1 MQIVFDWG
9 AYMNESKNQHPL
21 EQGRALFHRSQMVQR
36 GESRDRLADNF
47 LEGKLNML
55 CNRNHKTGSATGAAR
70 ILLASFLAV
79 CLTATTEAQT
89 SKSVPDVTK
98 MSVEDLMNIPVT
110 SVSKRTQKVAD
121 AAAAIFVITQEDI
134 RRSGATSIPEA
145 LRLAPGLEVAR
156 IDQNKWAIGSRG
168 FNGRFDNKLLV
179 LIDGRSVY
187 TPLFSGVYWNVQD
200 VMLED
205 VDRIEVIRGPGATLW
220 GANAVDGVINVITKK
235 AKSTQSAV
243 VTAGAGTEERAAG
256 GVRYGGK
263 LGNNTYYRAYT
274 KYFDWG
280 PSAYPSG
287 MTAHDGWDALRG
299 GFRADWTPAG
309 ANSLTLQGDLYR
321 SRFDETLTVAS
332 LSAPYS
338 NTFPNDGK
346 YSGGNILGRW
356 NHTSEGSSMSLQMY
370 YDNTTI
376 TDHSLFGDHQNI
388 LDVDFQHG
396 FHIGDSQQFVWGL
409 GYRSIRD
416 KNDPSFTVSLQP
428 NQVTLNQFSTFL
440 QDEISL
446 VDNRLQIT
454 LGSKFERNKFTGFE
468 IEPNARLLWNLTPN
482 QSIWTAVSRAVRTPA
497 LTEEGLRLNSAV
509 IPPGTP
515 GNPTPLPAVIAVFG
529 SKQFNSE
536 DLLAYELGY
545 RVQATSNLS
554 LDIATF
560 YNNYSN
566 LRTAEP
572 GAPFVEGSPAP
583 TDIVIPF
590 VAGNKMSGGTYGV
603 ELFADW
609 KVVPKWRLAGSY
621 SYLQMDIHKNAN
633 SQDPT
638 PDNPNG
644 ISPRHQWYLRSSIDL
659 PKHFEQDTTL
669 RFVDHLP
676 SLNLPNYYSLDAHLG
691 WRPVTSLE
699 LSIGGQNLLNN
710 WHLEFLPDFVNTSP
724 TVVKRSIFGSIT
736 VKF

>member
-1 MQIVFDWG
+1 
-9 AYMNESKNQHPL
+9 MNDRKNRHYVERGKDQFRL
-21 EQGRALFHRSQMVQR
+21 SEMVQR
-36 GESRDRLADNF
+36 RGSRARLADDSQ
-47 LEGKLNML
+47 EGKPKML
-55 CNRNHKTGSATGAAR
+55 FNRDHKTGPAMRAGRIFILGFLGA
-70 ILLASFLAV
+70 FLAGT
-79 CLTATTEAQT
+79 LPAQT
-89 SKSVPDVTK
+89 SQNIPDVTAITL
-98 MSVEDLMNIPVT
+98 EDLMDLQVT
-110 SVSKRTQKVAD
+110 SVSKRAQKLAD
-121 AAAAIFVITQEDI
+121 AAAAIFVITQDDI
-134 RRSGATSIPEA
+134 RRSGASSIPEA
-145 LRLAPGLEVAR
+145 LRMVPGLEVAR
-156 IDQNKWAIGSRG
+156 IDESKWAIGSRG

-235 AKSTQSAV
+235 AKATQSAV

-263 LGNNTYYRAYT
+263 LGDNTYYRAYT
-274 KYFDWG
+274 KYSDWG
-280 PSAYPSG
+280 PSAYPPG

-309 ANSLTLQGDLYR
+309 ANSLTLQGDIYR
-321 SRFDETLTVAS
+321 TRFDETLTVAS

-338 NTFPNDGK
+338 NTFPNNGK

-388 LDVDFQHG
+388 FDIDFQHG
-396 FHIGDSQQFVWGL
+396 FHTGDSQQFVWGF
-409 GYRSIRD
+409 GYRSIHD
-416 KNDPSFTVSLQP
+416 KNDASFTVSLQP

-454 LGSKFERNKFTGFE
+454 LGSKFERNEFTGFE

-497 LTEEGLRLNSAV
+497 LTEEGLRLNSQV

-515 GNPTPLPAVIAVFG
+515 ANPTPLPAVVAVFG
-529 SKQFNSE
+529 SQQFNSE

-545 RVQATSNLS
+545 RVQATSSVS

-566 LRTAEP
+566 LRSAEP
-572 GAPFVEGSPAP
+572 GAPFVEGS
-583 TDIVIPF
+583 
-590 VAGNKMSGGTYGV
+590 
-603 ELFADW
+603 
-609 KVVPKWRLAGSY
+609 
-621 SYLQMDIHKNAN
+621 
-633 SQDPT
+633 
-638 PDNPNG
+638 
-644 ISPRHQWYLRSSIDL
+644 
-659 PKHFEQDTTL
+659 
-669 RFVDHLP
+669 
-676 SLNLPNYYSLDAHLG
+676 
-691 WRPVTSLE
+691 
-699 LSIGGQNLLNN
+699 
-710 WHLEFLPDFVNTSP
+710 
-724 TVVKRSIFGSIT
+724 
-736 VKF
+736 

>member
-1 MQIVFDWG
+1 M
-9 AYMNESKNQHPL
+9 
-21 EQGRALFHRSQMVQR
+21 LFN
-36 GESRDRLADNF
+36 RD
-47 LEGKLNML
+47 
-55 CNRNHKTGSATGAAR
+55 HKTGPAMRAGR
-70 ILLASFLAV
+70 IFLAGFLSVLLAGSTV
-79 CLTATTEAQT
+79 AQN
-89 SKSVPDVTK
+89 SRNVPDVTA
-98 MSVEDLMNIPVT
+98 MSMEDLMNLQVT
-110 SVSKRTQKVAD
+110 SVSKHTQKVAD

-145 LRLAPGLEVAR
+145 LRLVPGLEVAR

-187 TPLFSGVYWNVQD
+187 TPLFSGVYWNVED

-263 LGNNTYYRAYT
+263 LGDNTYYRAYT

-309 ANSLTLQGDLYR
+309 ANSLTLQGDIYR
-321 SRFDETLTVAS
+321 TRFDETLTVAS

-356 NHTSEGSSMSLQMY
+356 NHASEGSSMSLQMY

-388 LDVDFQHG
+388 LDIDFQHG
-396 FHIGDSQQFVWGL
+396 FHVGDSQQFVWGV

-416 KNDPSFTVSLQP
+416 KNDASFTVSLKP
-428 NQVTLNQFSTFL
+428 NQVTLNQFSTFI

-446 VDNRLQIT
+446 ADNRLQIT
-454 LGSKFERNKFTGFE
+454 LGSKFERNEFTGFE

-497 LTEEGLRLNSAV
+497 LTEEGLRLNSQV

-515 GNPTPLPAVIAVFG
+515 ANPTPLPAVVAVFG
-529 SKQFNSE
+529 SQQFNSE

-545 RVQATSNLS
+545 RVQATSSVS

-566 LRTAEP
+566 LRSAEP

-609 KVVPKWRLAGSY
+609 KVIPKWRLVGSY
-621 SYLQMDIHKNAN
+621 SYLQMDIHKNRD

-644 ISPRHQWYLRSSIDL
+644 SSPRHQWYLRSSIDL

-669 RFVDHLP
+669 RFVDQLP
-676 SLNLPNYYSLDAHLG
+676 GLNVPSYYSLDAHLG
-691 WRPVTSLE
+691 WRPVTKLE
-699 LSIGGQNLLNN
+699 ISIGGQNLLNN
-710 WHLEFLPDFVNTSP
+710 WHFEFMPDFVNTSP

-736 VKF
+736 WKF

>member
-1 MQIVFDWG
+1 
-9 AYMNESKNQHPL
+9 MNDRQNRHHL
-21 EQGRALFHRSQMVQR
+21 EREKDPFRLSEMVQR
-36 GESRDRLADNF
+36 RESCAGLADHF
-47 LEGKLNML
+47 QEGKLNML
-55 CNRNHKTGSATGAAR
+55 FNRDHKTGPAMKAGR
-70 ILLASFLAV
+70 IFLAGFLSVLLAGSTV
-79 CLTATTEAQT
+79 AQN
-89 SKSVPDVTK
+89 SRKVPDVTA
-98 MSVEDLMNIPVT
+98 MSMEDLMNLQVT

-145 LRLAPGLEVAR
+145 LRLVPGLEVAR

-187 TPLFSGVYWNVQD
+187 TPLFSGVYWNVED

-263 LGNNTYYRAYT
+263 LGDNTYYRAYT

-309 ANSLTLQGDLYR
+309 ANSLTLQGDIYR
-321 SRFDETLTVAS
+321 TRFNETLTVAS

-388 LDVDFQHG
+388 LDIDFQDA
-396 FHIGDSQQFVWGL
+396 FHVGDSQQFVWGL

-416 KNDPSFTVSLQP
+416 KNDASFTVSLQP
-428 NQVTLNQFSTFL
+428 NQVALNQFSTFL

-454 LGSKFERNKFTGFE
+454 LGSKFERNEFTGFE

-497 LTEEGLRLNSAV
+497 LTEEGLRLNSQV

-515 GNPTPLPAVIAVFG
+515 ANPTPLPAVLAVFG
-529 SKQFNSE
+529 SHQFNSE

-545 RVQATSNLS
+545 RVQATSNVS
-554 LDIATF
+554 LDISTF

-583 TDIVIPF
+583 TDIVVPL
-590 VAGNKMSGGTYGV
+590 VAANKMSGGTYGL

-609 KVVPKWRLAGSY
+609 KVIPKWRLVGSY
-621 SYLQMDIHKNAN
+621 SYLQMDIHKNAD

-638 PDNPNG
+638 PDLPNG
-644 ISPRHQWYLRSSIDL
+644 SSPRHQWYLRSSVDL
-659 PKHFEQDTTL
+659 PKHFDLDTTL
-669 RFVDHLP
+669 RFVDHLS
-676 SLNLPNYYSLDAHLG
+676 SLNLPNYYSLNAHLG
-691 WRPVTSLE
+691 WRPVRNLE
-699 LSIGGQNLLNN
+699 LSIGGQNLLDNR
-710 WHLEFLPDFVNTSP
+710 HLEFLPDFVNTSP
-724 TVVKRSIFGSIT
+724 TVVKRSIFGSFT
-736 VKF
+736 LTF

>member
-1 MQIVFDWG
+1 
-9 AYMNESKNQHPL
+9 MNNTANLHHL
-21 EQGRALFHRSQMVQR
+21 ERGKDPFRPSEMAQR
-36 GESRDRLADNF
+36 RESRARLAGKF

-55 CNRNHKTGSATGAAR
+55 FNRNHKAGPAMGAGR

-89 SKSVPDVTK
+89 SRSVPDVTA
-98 MSVEDLMNIPVT
+98 MSMEDLMNMQVT

-134 RRSGATSIPEA
+134 RRSGANSIPEA
-145 LRLAPGLEVAR
+145 LRLVPGLQVAR

-220 GANAVDGVINVITKK
+220 GANAVNGVINVITKK

-263 LGNNTYYRAYT
+263 LGDNTYYRAYT

-309 ANSLTLQGDLYR
+309 ANSLTLQGDIYR
-321 SRFDETLTVAS
+321 TRFDETLTVAS

-338 NTFPNDGK
+338 NTFLNDGK

-370 YDNTTI
+370 YDNTSI

-388 LDVDFQHG
+388 FDIDFQHA
-396 FHIGDSQQFVWGL
+396 FHVGDSQQFVWGL
-409 GYRSIRD
+409 GYR
-416 KNDPSFTVSLQP
+416 SLQP

-454 LGSKFERNKFTGFE
+454 LGSKFERNEFTGFE
-468 IEPNARLLWNLTPN
+468 IQPNARLLWNLTPN

-497 LTEEGLRLNSAV
+497 LTEEGLRLNSQV
-509 IPPGTP
+509 IPPGAP
-515 GNPTPLPAVIAVFG
+515 ANPTPFPAVVAVFG
-529 SKQFNSE
+529 SHQFNSE

-545 RVQATSNLS
+545 RVQAAKNLS
-554 LDIATF
+554 LDISTF

-609 KVVPKWRLAGSY
+609 KVIPKWRLVGSY

-638 PDNPNG
+638 PDIPNG
-644 ISPRHQWYLRSSIDL
+644 SSPRHQWYLRSSIDL

-669 RFVDHLP
+669 RFVDQLP
-676 SLNLPNYYSLDAHLG
+676 SLNVPSYYSLDAHLG
-691 WRPVTSLE
+691 WRPVTRVE

-710 WHLEFLPDFVNTSP
+710 WHFEFMPDFVNTSP

-736 VKF
+736 FKF

>member
-1 MQIVFDWG
+1 MQMVFDWG
-9 AYMNESKNQHPL
+9 AYMNDSKNQHPL
-21 EQGRALFHRSQMVQR
+21 ERGRAPFHPSEMVQR
-36 GESRDRLADNF
+36 GESRARLADNF

-55 CNRNHKTGSATGAAR
+55 CNRNHKTGLAMGAAR

-89 SKSVPDVTK
+89 SKSVPDVAA
-98 MSVEDLMNIPVT
+98 MSMEDLMNMQVT

-235 AKSTQSAV
+235 AKSTQSAL
-243 VTAGAGTEERAAG
+243 VTAGGGTEERAAG

-263 LGNNTYYRAYT
+263 LGDNTYYRAYT

-356 NHTSEGSSMSLQMY
+356 NHTSEGSSISLQMY

-388 LDVDFQHG
+388 LDIDFQDG
-396 FHIGDSQQFVWGL
+396 FHVGDSQQFVWGL
-409 GYRSIRD
+409 GYRSIHD
-416 KNDPSFTVSLQP
+416 KNNPSFTVSLQP

-454 LGSKFERNKFTGFE
+454 LGSKFERNEFTGFE

-515 GNPTPLPAVIAVFG
+515 GNPTPLPAVLAVFG

-590 VAGNKMSGGTYGV
+590 VASNKMSGGTYGV

-609 KVVPKWRLAGSY
+609 KVIPKWRLAGSY
-621 SYLQMDIHKNAN
+621 SYLQMNIHKNAN

-644 ISPRHQWYLRSSIDL
+644 SSPRHQWYLRSSIDL

-724 TVVKRSIFGSIT
+724 TVVKRSIFGTIT
-736 VKF
+736 VRF

>member
-1 MQIVFDWG
+1 
-9 AYMNESKNQHPL
+9 MNDTANPHHL
-21 EQGRALFHRSQMVQR
+21 ERGKDPGTRKDPFRLSEMVQR
-36 GESRDRLADNF
+36 RELRARLADDF
-47 LEGKLNML
+47 QEGKRNML
-55 CNRNHKTGSATGAAR
+55 FNCDHKTGLAMRAGR
-70 ILLASFLAV
+70 IFLAGFLSVLLAGGTV
-79 CLTATTEAQT
+79 AQN
-89 SKSVPDVTK
+89 SRNVPDVTA
-98 MSVEDLMNIPVT
+98 MSMEDLMNLQVT

-145 LRLAPGLEVAR
+145 LRLVPGLEVAR

-187 TPLFSGVYWNVQD
+187 TPLFSGVYWNVED

-220 GANAVDGVINVITKK
+220 GANAVNGVINVITKK

-263 LGNNTYYRAYT
+263 LGDNMYYRAYT

-287 MTAHDGWDALRG
+287 MTAHDGWDSLRG

-309 ANSLTLQGDLYR
+309 ANSLTVQGDIYR
-321 SRFDETLTVAS
+321 TRFDETLTVAS

-376 TDHSLFGDHQNI
+376 SDHSLFGDHQNI
-388 LDVDFQHG
+388 LDIDFQHG

-409 GYRSIRD
+409 GYRSIHD
-416 KNDPSFTVSLQP
+416 KNNPSFTVSLQP
-428 NQVTLNQFSTFL
+428 NQVTLNQFSTFV

-454 LGSKFERNKFTGFE
+454 LGSKFERNEFTGFE

-497 LTEEGLRLNSAV
+497 LTEEGLRLNSTV
-509 IPPGTP
+509 IPPGP
-515 GNPTPLPAVIAVFG
+515 SNPFPTVVAVFG
-529 SKQFNSE
+529 SHQFNSE

-545 RVQATSNLS
+545 RVQATKNLS

-560 YNNYSN
+560 YNKYSN

-572 GAPFVEGSPAP
+572 GAPFLEGSPAP
-583 TDIVIPF
+583 TDVVIPF

-609 KVVPKWRLAGSY
+609 KVVPKWRLVGSY
-621 SYLQMDIHKNAN
+621 SYLQMDIHKNAD

-644 ISPRHQWYLRSSIDL
+644 SSPRHQWYLRSSIDL

-691 WRPVTSLE
+691 WRPVTRLE

-710 WHLEFLPDFVNTSP
+710 WHFEFMPDFVNTSP

-736 VKF
+736 LKF

>member
-1 MQIVFDWG
+1 MLLIRSQDNGSPTVGKRILSLTVV
-9 AYMNESKNQHPL
+9 
-21 EQGRALFHRSQMVQR
+21 ALF
-36 GESRDRLADNF
+36 L
-47 LEGKLNML
+47 
-55 CNRNHKTGSATGAAR
+55 GS
-70 ILLASFLAV
+70 SV
-79 CLTATTEAQT
+79 SAQNQG
-89 SKSVPDVTK
+89 VPDISR
-98 MSVEDLMNIPVT
+98 MSIEELMNVEVT
-110 SVSKRTQKVAD
+110 SVAKRPQRVAD
-121 AAAAIFVITQEDI
+121 AAAAVFVLTQEDI
-134 RRSGATSIPEA
+134 RRSGAASIPEA
-145 LRLAPGLEVAR
+145 LRMVPGLQVAR
-156 IDQNKWAIGSRG
+156 IDENKWAIGSRG
-168 FNGRFDNKLLV
+168 FNGRFDDKLLV

-205 VDRIEVIRGPGATLW
+205 VERIEVIRGPGATLW

-235 AKSTQSAV
+235 AKATQSAI

-256 GVRYGGK
+256 GVRFGSK
-263 LGNNTYYRAYT
+263 LGDNTYYRAYT

-287 MTAHDGWDALRG
+287 ITAHDGWDALRG

-309 ANSLTLQGDLYR
+309 ANSLTVQGDIYR

-388 LDVDFQHG
+388 LDLDFQHG
-396 FHIGDSQQFVWGL
+396 FHVGDSQQFVWGL

-416 KNDPSFTVSLQP
+416 KNDASFTVSLQP

-454 LGSKFERNKFTGFE
+454 LGSKFERNEFTGFE

-509 IPPGTP
+509 IPPGAP
-515 GNPTPLPAVIAVFG
+515 GNPTPLPAVLAVFG
-529 SKQFNSE
+529 SHPFNSE
-536 DLLAYELGY
+536 DLLAYEVGY
-545 RVQATSNLS
+545 RVQATNSFS
-554 LDIATF
+554 ADIATF

-572 GAPFVEGSPAP
+572 GAPFLEGSPAP
-583 TDIVIPF
+583 TDVVIPF
-590 VAGNKMSGGTYGV
+590 VAANKMSGGTYGV

-609 KVVPKWRLAGSY
+609 RVAPKLRLVGSY
-621 SYLQMDIHKNAN
+621 SYLQTDIRKN
-633 SQDPT
+633 SDSLDPT
-638 PDNPNG
+638 PDSPNG
-644 ISPRHQWYLRSSIDL
+644 SSPRHQWYLRSSIDL
-659 PKHFEQDTTL
+659 P
-669 RFVDHLP
+669 
-676 SLNLPNYYSLDAHLG
+676 
-691 WRPVTSLE
+691 
-699 LSIGGQNLLNN
+699 
-710 WHLEFLPDFVNTSP
+710 
-724 TVVKRSIFGSIT
+724 
-736 VKF
+736 

>member
-1 MQIVFDWG
+1 MFARSKSGIGKGPIRRMLRRKLWREFRMKHSMGRNQWKQGWG
-9 AYMNESKNQHPL
+9 WFRPL
-21 EQGRALFHRSQMVQR
+21 GEVGRGKSRADSAVSLPERELCALQGRGQRIVSMTPVRRLFIL
-36 GESRDRLADNF
+36 GF
-47 LEGKLNML
+47 L
-55 CNRNHKTGSATGAAR
+55 GA
-70 ILLASFLAV
+70 FLAGTV
-79 CLTATTEAQT
+79 PAQT
-89 SKSVPDVTK
+89 SQNIPDVTAITL
-98 MSVEDLMNIPVT
+98 EDLMDLQVT
-110 SVSKRTQKVAD
+110 SVSKRAQKLAD
-121 AAAAIFVITQEDI
+121 AAAAIFVITQDDI
-134 RRSGATSIPEA
+134 RRSGASSIPEA
-145 LRLAPGLEVAR
+145 LRMVPGLEVAR
-156 IDQNKWAIGSRG
+156 IDENKWAIGSRG

-200 VMLED
+200 VLLED

-220 GANAVDGVINVITKK
+220 GANAVNGVINVITKK
-235 AKSTQSAV
+235 AKATQGGLVS
-243 VTAGAGTEERAAG
+243 AGAGSQERAAG

-309 ANSLTLQGDLYR
+309 ANSLTLQGDIYR

-356 NHTSEGSSMSLQMY
+356 NHTSERSSMSLQMY

-388 LDVDFQHG
+388 LDLDFQHG
-396 FHIGDSQQFVWGL
+396 FHVGDSQQFVWGL

-428 NQVTLNQFSTFL
+428 NQVTLNQFSTFV

-454 LGSKFERNKFTGFE
+454 LGSKFERNEFTGFE
-468 IEPNARLLWNLTPN
+468 VEPNARLLWNLTPN

-515 GNPTPLPAVIAVFG
+515 SNPAPLPAVVAVFG
-529 SKQFNSE
+529 SHQFKSE

-545 RVQATSNLS
+545 RVQAAKNLS
-554 LDIATF
+554 L
-560 YNNYSN
+560 
-566 LRTAEP
+566 
-572 GAPFVEGSPAP
+572 
-583 TDIVIPF
+583 
-590 VAGNKMSGGTYGV
+590 
-603 ELFADW
+603 
-609 KVVPKWRLAGSY
+609 
-621 SYLQMDIHKNAN
+621 
-633 SQDPT
+633 
-638 PDNPNG
+638 
-644 ISPRHQWYLRSSIDL
+644 
-659 PKHFEQDTTL
+659 
-669 RFVDHLP
+669 
-676 SLNLPNYYSLDAHLG
+676 
-691 WRPVTSLE
+691 
-699 LSIGGQNLLNN
+699 
-710 WHLEFLPDFVNTSP
+710 
-724 TVVKRSIFGSIT
+724 
-736 VKF
+736 

>member
-1 MQIVFDWG
+1 
-9 AYMNESKNQHPL
+9 MNERKNQNHL
-21 EQGRALFHRSQMVQR
+21 ERGWAPFGMSEMVQR
-36 GESRDRLADNF
+36 GESRSRLTDD
-47 LEGKLNML
+47 LQEGKSNML
-55 CNRNHKTGSATGAAR
+55 FHRNHKTGPAMRAGKIVLATFLSA
-70 ILLASFLAV
+70 LLAGNAI
-79 CLTATTEAQT
+79 AQNQKT
-89 SKSVPDVTK
+89 VPDVTA
-98 MSVEDLMNIPVT
+98 MSMEDLMNMQVT
-110 SVSKRTQKVAD
+110 SVSKRSQKVAD
-121 AAAAIFVITQEDI
+121 APAAIFVITQDDI

-187 TPLFSGVYWNVQD
+187 TPLFSGVYWNVED

-235 AKSTQSAV
+235 AKSTQAAV

-263 LGNNTYYRAYT
+263 LGDNTYYRAYT

-309 ANSLTLQGDLYR
+309 ANSLTLQGDIYR
-321 SRFDETLTVAS
+321 TRFDETLTVAS

-338 NTFPNDGK
+338 NTFLNDGK

-370 YDNTTI
+370 YDNTSI

-388 LDVDFQHG
+388 FDIDFQHA
-396 FHIGDSQQFVWGL
+396 FHVGDSQQFVWGL

-416 KNDPSFTVSLQP
+416 KNNPSFTVSLQP

-454 LGSKFERNKFTGFE
+454 LGSKFERNEFTGFE
-468 IEPNARLLWNLTPN
+468 IQPNARLLWNLTPN

-497 LTEEGLRLNSAV
+497 LTEEGLRLNSQV
-509 IPPGTP
+509 IPPGAP
-515 GNPTPLPAVIAVFG
+515 ANPTPFPAVVAVFG
-529 SKQFNSE
+529 SHQFNSE

-545 RVQATSNLS
+545 RVQAAKNLS
-554 LDIATF
+554 LDISTF

-609 KVVPKWRLAGSY
+609 KVIPKWRLVGSY
-621 SYLQMDIHKNAN
+621 SYLQMDIHKNKD

-638 PDNPNG
+638 ADNPNG
-644 ISPRHQWYLRSSIDL
+644 SSPRHQWYLRSSIDL

-669 RFVDHLP
+669 RFVDQLP
-676 SLNLPNYYSLDAHLG
+676 SLNVPSYYSLDAHLG

-710 WHLEFLPDFVNTSP
+710 RHFEFMPDFVNTSP